1 MLITGDKCLHN
12 VEKDS
17 SDRPKCLTF
26 MINSEINAP
35 SHTHFS
41 KIDRF
46 CIKHFTSCRQ
56 SVSLCVIGHSV
67 TFPILN
73 MLLKFPY
80 QIFTFFMQEE
90 SEQE

>member
-17 SDRPKCLTF
+17 SDRPKCLTL

-35 SHTHFS
+35 SHTYFS
-41 KIDRF
+41 KVDRF
-46 CIKHFTSCRQ
+46 SIKH
-56 SVSLCVIGHSV
+56 SLCVIGHSV